1 MPLVVSVN
9 PYYDRLLE
17 SRNRRRRGIYPIGEL
32 QNMKEITEN
41 IKNLGFDNWFQA
53 NTDSQL
59 IENHR
64 IARVISVHKNSYII
78 SKGSGNVFAELAGKM
93 LYSADSSV
101 LLPTVGDWVAADFF
115 DDDSHAVIHNLLPR
129 KTLLKRKTSGKNV
142 DFQLIAA
149 NIDTAFIIQ
158 SLDENFNL
166 RRLERYLVMINES
179 SITPIVLLSK
189 ADLLSTPKIEEKINS
204 ILALMPEV
212 KVIPFSNENGI
223 NIDKIKNLL
232 LPGKTYCL
240 LGSSGVGKT
249 TLLNSVMGN
258 SLLVT
263 NPVREK
269 DSKGRHTTT
278 SRQLIQLKAGGIM
291 IDSPGMR
298 ELGNIAVE
306 AGIDETFSEIIAL
319 SNQCKFSDCTHVN
332 ETGCAIQ
339 NAIKKGTLSKKR
351 FQNYLAMNKE
361 SSFNEMSYYEK
372 RQKDKQFGKHIK
384 SVLKN
389 KKRSP

>member
-1 MPLVVSVN
+1 M
-9 PYYDRLLE
+9 
-17 SRNRRRRGIYPIGEL
+17 I
-32 QNMKEITEN
+32 EITEN
-41 IKNLGFDNWFQA
+41 IKNLGFDDWFQA
-53 NTDSQL
+53 NTDAQL
-59 IENHR
+59 IKNHR
-64 IARVISVHKNSYII
+64 IARVISVHKNSTII
-78 SKGSGNVFAELAGKM
+78 SRGSGDVFAELTGKM

-115 DDDSHAVIHNLLPR
+115 DEDSHAIIHDLLPR

-179 SITPIVLLSK
+179 RITPIVLLSK
-189 ADLLSTPKIEEKINS
+189 ADLLSTAEIDEKVNK

-212 KVIPFSNENGI
+212 EVIPFSSENGD
-223 NIDKIKNLL
+223 NIDKIKSLL

-249 TLLNSVMGN
+249 TLLNSVMGDP
-258 SLLVT
+258 LLAT

-278 SRQLIQLKAGGIM
+278 SRQLIQIKSGAMM

-298 ELGNIAVE
+298 ELGNFAVE
-306 AGIDETFSEIIAL
+306 AGIDETFSEISAL
-319 SNQCKFSDCTHVN
+319 SKQCKFSDCSHVN
-332 ETGCAIQ
+332 ETGCAVQ
-339 NAIKKGTLSKKR
+339 QALKNGTLSEKR
-351 FQNYLAMNKE
+351 YQNYLAMIKE
-361 SSFNEMSYYEK
+361 SRFNEMSYDEK
-372 RQKDKQFGKHIK
+372 RQRDKQFGKYVK
-384 SVLKN
+384 SVVD
-389 KKRSP
+389 KKRRGL

>member
-1 MPLVVSVN
+1 
-9 PYYDRLLE
+9 
-17 SRNRRRRGIYPIGEL
+17 
-32 QNMKEITEN
+32 MKEITKN
-41 IKNLGFDNWFQA
+41 IKNLGFDNWFQS

-59 IENHR
+59 IENHHL
-64 IARVISVHKNSYII
+64 ARVITVHKNSYII
-78 SKGSGNVFAELAGKM
+78 SKGIGDVFAELAGKM
-93 LYSADSSV
+93 LYSADSSM

-115 DDDSHAVIHNLLPR
+115 DNDSHAIIHNLLPR

-158 SLDENFNL
+158 SMDENFNL

-189 ADLLSTPKIEEKINS
+189 ADLLSTSKIEENINS

-223 NIDKIKNLL
+223 NIDIIKSLL

-249 TLLNSVMGN
+249 TLLNNVMGN

-278 SRQLIQLKAGGIM
+278 TRQLIQLKAGGIM

-306 AGIDETFSEIIAL
+306 TGIDETFSEIISL

-339 NAIKKGTLSKKR
+339 KAIKKGTLSKNR

-389 KKRSP
+389 KKRNP

>member
-1 MPLVVSVN
+1 
-9 PYYDRLLE
+9 
-17 SRNRRRRGIYPIGEL
+17 
-32 QNMKEITEN
+32 
-41 IKNLGFDNWFQA
+41 
-53 NTDSQL
+53 
-59 IENHR
+59 
-64 IARVISVHKNSYII
+64 
-78 SKGSGNVFAELAGKM
+78 M
-93 LYSADSSV
+93 LYSADSSM

-115 DDDSHAVIHNLLPR
+115 DDDSHAIIHNLLPR

-189 ADLLSTPKIEEKINS
+189 ADLLSTSKIEENINS
-204 ILALMPEV
+204 IHALMPEV

-223 NIDKIKNLL
+223 NIDIIKSLL

-249 TLLNSVMGN
+249 TLLNNIRGN

-278 SRQLIQLKAGGIM
+278 TRQLIQLKAGGIM

-339 NAIKKGTLSKKR
+339 NAIEKGTLSKNR

-361 SSFNEMSYYEK
+361 SRFNEMSYYEK

-389 KKRSP
+389 KKRNP

>member
-1 MPLVVSVN
+1 M
-9 PYYDRLLE
+9 
-17 SRNRRRRGIYPIGEL
+17 I
-32 QNMKEITEN
+32 EITEN
-41 IKNLGFDNWFQA
+41 IKNLGFDDWFQA
-53 NTDSQL
+53 NTDAQL
-59 IENHR
+59 IKNHR
-64 IARVISVHKNSYII
+64 IARVISVHKNSTII
-78 SKGSGNVFAELAGKM
+78 SRGSGDVFAELTGKM

-115 DDDSHAVIHNLLPR
+115 DEDSHAIIHDLLPR

-179 SITPIVLLSK
+179 RITPIVLLSK
-189 ADLLSTPKIEEKINS
+189 ADLLSTVEIDEKVNK

-212 KVIPFSNENGI
+212 EVIPFSSENGD
-223 NIDKIKNLL
+223 NIDKIKSLL

-249 TLLNSVMGN
+249 TLLNSVMGDP
-258 SLLVT
+258 LLAT

-278 SRQLIQLKAGGIM
+278 SRQLIQIKSGAMM

-298 ELGNIAVE
+298 ELGNFAVE
-306 AGIDETFSEIIAL
+306 AGIDETFSDIIAL
-319 SNQCKFSDCTHVN
+319 SNQCKFSDCSHVN
-332 ETGCAIQ
+332 ETGCAVQ
-339 NAIKKGTLSKKR
+339 HAIKNGSLSKER

-361 SSFNEMSYYEK
+361 SRFNEMSYYEK
-372 RQKDKQFGKHIK
+372 RQRDKQFGKYVK
-384 SVLKN
+384 SVVD
-389 KKRSP
+389 KKRRGL

>member
-1 MPLVVSVN
+1 M
-9 PYYDRLLE
+9 
-17 SRNRRRRGIYPIGEL
+17 I
-32 QNMKEITEN
+32 EITEN
-41 IKNLGFDNWFQA
+41 IKNLGFDDWFQA
-53 NTDSQL
+53 NTDAQL
-59 IENHR
+59 IKNHR
-64 IARVISVHKNSYII
+64 IARVISVHKNSTII
-78 SKGSGNVFAELAGKM
+78 SRGSGDVFAELTGKM

-115 DDDSHAVIHNLLPR
+115 DEDSHAIIHDLLPR

-179 SITPIVLLSK
+179 RITPIVLLSK
-189 ADLLSTPKIEEKINS
+189 ADLLSTVEIDEKVNK

-212 KVIPFSNENGI
+212 EVIPFSSENGD
-223 NIDKIKNLL
+223 NIDKIKSLL

-249 TLLNSVMGN
+249 TLLNSIMGDP
-258 SLLVT
+258 LLAT

-278 SRQLIQLKAGGIM
+278 SRQLIQIKSGAMM

-298 ELGNIAVE
+298 ELGNFAVE
-306 AGIDETFSEIIAL
+306 AGIDETFSEISAL
-319 SNQCKFSDCTHVN
+319 SKQCKFSDCSHVN
-332 ETGCAIQ
+332 ETGCAVQ
-339 NAIKKGTLSKKR
+339 HAIKNGSLSKER

-361 SSFNEMSYYEK
+361 SRFNEMSYYEK
-372 RQKDKQFGKHIK
+372 RQRDKQFGKYVK
-384 SVLKN
+384 SVVD
-389 KKRSP
+389 KKRRGL